1 MTTQME
7 QIEAKV
13 QSLSEASGR
22 SAKVEADL
30 SGREEQLTIFEA
42 QCEAARGQLTEG
54 KSSLID

>member
-54 KSSLID
+54 RDHC